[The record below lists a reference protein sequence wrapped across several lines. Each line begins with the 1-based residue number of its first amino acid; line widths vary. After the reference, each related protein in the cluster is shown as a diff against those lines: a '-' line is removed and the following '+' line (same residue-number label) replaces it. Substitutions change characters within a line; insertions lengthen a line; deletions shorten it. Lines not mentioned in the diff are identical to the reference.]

1 MVSAASLKFCETAR
15 IRPLARRRNGASAP
29 AIARAS
35 AKRAVSHLR
44 NARSVIQIVAAF
56 RRGLI
61 DAPDRFALMHIAG
74 DDLGGTQSAVR
85 LAGHEE
91 PRHRTCHRQL
101 ASQSW
106 QLSGLVAEKRTPAL
120 RWRPRVAAHIAS
132 DRRLSDLEAELEQFT
147 MNVWSA
153 PEWVRPAHLANE
165 RAQLSRDLR
174 SASTVARS
182 PAVGTEN
189 FIRID

>member
-15 IRPLARRRNGASAP
+15 IRPLARRRNG
-29 AIARAS
+29 AS

-106 QLSGLVAEKRTPAL
+106 QLSGLVD
-120 RWRPRVAAHIAS
+120 RP
-132 DRRLSDLEAELEQFT
+132 D
-147 MNVWSA
+147 
-153 PEWVRPAHLANE
+153 
-165 RAQLSRDLR
+165 
-174 SASTVARS
+174 
-182 PAVGTEN
+182 G
-189 FIRID
+189 